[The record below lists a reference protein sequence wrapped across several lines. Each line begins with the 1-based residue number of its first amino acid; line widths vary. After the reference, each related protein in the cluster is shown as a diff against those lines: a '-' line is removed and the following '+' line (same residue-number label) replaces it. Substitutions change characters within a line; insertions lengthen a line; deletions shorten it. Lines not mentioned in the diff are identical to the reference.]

1 MKMRVPV
8 LVWLRPSKA
17 ARAGKLMLD
26 LCTTP
31 NGFSDEGREA
41 VRLMLA
47 RLCPNGRGRVEAV
60 GAEWQP
66 VSALQV
72 AATAGELFR
81 MASTIGVYQPDLRR
95 LEARLR
101 EMARQLKLPVPIR
114 RRKAIA

>member
-17 ARAGKLMLD
+17 ARTGRLVLD

-31 NGFSDEGREA
+31 NGLSPEGQEA
-41 VRLMLA
+41 IRLMLA
-47 RLCPNGRGRVEAV
+47 RLAPGGQGYVEAV
-60 GAEWQP
+60 GAGWQP
-66 VSALQV
+66 VSAPKV
-72 AATAGELFR
+72 AAAAGELFR
-81 MASTIGVYQPDLRR
+81 MASTLGVYQPDTRR

-101 EMARQLKLPVPIR
+101 EMAHNLKLPVPIR